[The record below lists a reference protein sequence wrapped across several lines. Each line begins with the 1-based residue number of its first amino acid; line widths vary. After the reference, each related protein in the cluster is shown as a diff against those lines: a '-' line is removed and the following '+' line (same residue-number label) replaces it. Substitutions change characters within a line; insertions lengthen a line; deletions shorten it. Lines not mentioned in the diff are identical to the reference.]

1 MDPLWLD
8 QLPPFILCT
17 VQTVLFSR
25 CALILKSCEAAM
37 YVTLFPWDPPLPHVL
52 TAAPILLRTES
63 LGWAVI
69 GAPLY

>member
-1 MDPLWLD
+1 
-8 QLPPFILCT
+8 
-17 VQTVLFSR
+17 
-25 CALILKSCEAAM
+25 M